1 MQMAKTSVALTRYQ
15 KERFPFI
22 SILTN
27 PTMGGVMASF
37 ASLGD
42 IIIAEPRA
50 LLGFAGPRVI
60 EQTIRQKLPPD
71 FQTSEFFV
79 EHGMVDM
86 VIDRRDLKQKITTI
100 LEILC

>member
-1 MQMAKTSVALTRYQ
+1 
-15 KERFPFI
+15 
-22 SILTN
+22 
-27 PTMGGVMASF
+27 
-37 ASLGD
+37 
-42 IIIAEPRA
+42 
-50 LLGFAGPRVI
+50 
-60 EQTIRQKLPPD
+60 PD